1 MDKKVYLSLT
11 EIDEVVP
18 ILNKISIFGGLSRDQ
33 IEHVFKVLKKIE
45 YDKDEVIFHQ
55 GDSSSY
61 IYTILSGK
69 VKLHVEMEGAKLE
82 LIELDVGKCFGESS
96 LIGVQPH
103 TATAIALEKTK
114 LVVLSGKSLAGLYE
128 THPKIY
134 GLIILNVARETSRR
148 LHQVDDTLLHYV
160 KSHLQT

>member
-1 MDKKVYLSLT
+1 MNEKVYLPLT
-11 EIDEVVP
+11 EIDEVIP
-18 ILNKISIFGGLSRDQ
+18 ILNKISIFGGLSEEQ
-33 IEHVFKVLKKIE
+33 IQEVFKVLRKVE
-45 YDKDEVIFHQ
+45 YDKDEIVFRQ

-69 VKLHVEMEGAKLE
+69 VKLYAQIEETKLDF
-82 LIELDVGKCFGESS
+82 IELGIGKCFGESS

-103 TATAIALEKTK
+103 TATALAIEKTK

-128 THPKIY
+128 TYPKIY

-160 KSHLQT
+160 KSHL

>member
-1 MDKKVYLSLT
+1 MDKKVYLPLT
-11 EIDEVVP
+11 EIDEVLP
-18 ILNKISIFGGLSRDQ
+18 ILNKISIFGGLTQEQ
-33 IEHVFKVLKKIE
+33 IYQVFKVLKKVE
-45 YDKDEVIFHQ
+45 YDKDEIIFQQ
-55 GDSSSY
+55 GESSTY

-69 VKLHVEMEGAKLE
+69 VKLYAEMEGTKLE
-82 LIELDVGKCFGESS
+82 FIEFDVGKCFGESS

-103 TATAIALEKTK
+103 TATALAIEKTK
-114 LVVLSGKSLAGLYE
+114 LAVLSGKSLAGLYE
-128 THPKIY
+128 THPEIY